1 MYGRM
6 GEKTMKIIIS
16 KTMVKALNAAAAA
29 LNMPHRFTYCETGYN
44 EYRQLINMFGYGHLS
59 GHDITRDNK
68 IKYISVSYPDNY
80 YAIDQYI
87 TFDDLDR
94 AFMAGDTVETFT
106 NRIVEWYEI

>member
-1 MYGRM
+1 
-6 GEKTMKIIIS
+6 MKIMIS

-29 LNMPHRFTYCETGYN
+29 LNMPHKFAYCECGYT
-44 EYRQLINMFGYGHLS
+44 EYRRYINTFGYIS

-80 YAIDQYI
+80 FAIDQYI
-87 TFDDLDR
+87 TYDDLSR
-94 AFMAGDTVETFT
+94 AFIAGDTIESFT